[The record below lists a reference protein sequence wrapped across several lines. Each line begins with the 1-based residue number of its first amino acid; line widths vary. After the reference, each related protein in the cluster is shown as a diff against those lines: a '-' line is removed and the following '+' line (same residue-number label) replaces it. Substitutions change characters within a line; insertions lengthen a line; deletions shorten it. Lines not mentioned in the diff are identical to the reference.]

1 MLMGLRGRSIALSVA
16 VFFIV
21 GTISLF
27 LIHQFTR
34 SIAISMGEKYALE
47 HATHHSSRILDMLS
61 FNIRLAQKI
70 TTAELLLEWLSDED
84 NSEKRRKLLKLMND
98 STAISKA
105 DSWFVALKES
115 EHFYYDDLSRSF
127 KGKEKLKKLSIA
139 SSSDAWFYHTL
150 RSASDFNLNIDYD
163 ASIEKTKLWLNVP
176 VRHASELLGV
186 IGFGVDYTSFV
197 DAYIRSANKG
207 FQAIILNPQG
217 VILGH
222 MDEAIVTHN
231 VHTTEPNSWKTIWS
245 HLDAKSQESL
255 KTQIQALILN
265 PSNVSSTE
273 LIYDTKP
280 YTVALAY
287 IPHLDWIGL
296 SMVDTEAIF
305 NLYDMRVG
313 LFIFVLL
320 ACVVALVIYSMTH
333 YYLLYPIQNLTDVTK
348 AVSLGDYTKRI
359 PLHAGTDNELSL
371 LCLHVNQMIDAVEDT
386 QTTTQE
392 RYRWLAENSH
402 DVIWVMDL
410 HYKLIYISPSVE
422 LLRGYSVEEEMAVSI
437 EESVCPSSLELFHE
451 ITSKAIDEVKK
462 GTIPTIP
469 IFQIE
474 QPRKDGTTFWAEVKM
489 RILPYFKDGTL
500 CFIGVSRDI
509 THRLEAEQ
517 EIQQLA
523 FYDPLTHLANRRLL
537 LDRLQSYLFTCKRK
551 QCYGG
556 LIFFDLDNFK
566 PLNDQFGH
574 HLGDE
579 LLVEV
584 ANRLRSNIRAIDTAS
599 RFGGDEFIVLLVDLG
614 NEKEQAK
621 EMASQIATKIGALL
635 ANPYDLSGIT
645 YTLTASI
652 GVVLFGEN
660 AMDAKSILDEADRV
674 MYQAK
679 EAGKECVIVKG
690 TFL

>member
-27 LIHQFTR
+27 LIYQFTR
-34 SIAISMGEKYALE
+34 SITISLGEKYALE
-47 HATHHSSRILDMLS
+47 HAKHHSSRISDMLS
-61 FNIRLAQKI
+61 FNIRLAQKV
-70 TTAELLLEWLSDED
+70 TTAELLHAWFGNEETA
-84 NSEKRRKLLKLMND
+84 EVKRRALKLMND
-98 STAISKA
+98 STAISRA
-105 DSWFVALKES
+105 DSWFVAFKES
-115 EHFYYDDLSRSF
+115 EHFYYDDLNQSF
-127 KGKEKLKKLSIA
+127 QNKERVKKLSI
-139 SSSDAWFYHTL
+139 SNSGDGWFYHTL
-150 RSASDFNLNIDYD
+150 RSASEFNLNIDYD
-163 ASIEKTKLWLNVP
+163 ASINKTKLWLNVP

-186 IGFGVDYTSFV
+186 IGFGIDYTHFV
-197 DAYIRSANKG
+197 DAYIRSENKG
-207 FQAIILNPQG
+207 FQAMILNPEG
-217 VILGH
+217 AILGH
-222 MDEAIVTHN
+222 LDEALVTHN
-231 VHTTEPNSWKTIWS
+231 IHTSLSNTWNTIWS
-245 HLDAKSQESL
+245 HLDEKSQMRL
-255 KTQIQALILN
+255 KTHIQKLMTN
-265 PSNVSSTE
+265 PSHTLTTNLV
-273 LIYDTKP
+273 YDDTS

-287 IPHLDWIGL
+287 MPHLEWIGL

-305 NLYDMRVG
+305 NLYDMRIGV
-313 LFIFVLL
+313 FIFVLL
-320 ACVVALVIYSMTH
+320 LLVVACIVYGMTH
-333 YYLLYPIQNLTDVTK
+333 YYLLNPIQNLSRVTK

-359 PLHAGTDNELSL
+359 PQAKDGNNELL
-371 LCLHVNQMIDAVEDT
+371 ELCLHVNQMIDAVEEA
-386 QTTTQE
+386 QTITQE

-422 LLRGYSVEEEMAVSI
+422 LLRGYSVEEEMSVSI
-437 EESVCPSSLELFHE
+437 DESICPNSLGLFHE

-469 IFQIE
+469 IFRIE

-537 LDRLQSYLFTCKRK
+537 LDRLQNYLFTCKRK

-556 LIFFDLDNFK
+556 LVFFDLDNFK

-574 HLGDE
+574 QIGDE
-579 LLVEV
+579 LLIEV

-599 RFGGDEFIVLLVDLG
+599 RFGGDEFVVLLVDLG
-614 NEKEQAK
+614 TEKEQAK

-635 ANPYDLSGIT
+635 AQPYELSGLT
-645 YTLTASI
+645 YTLSASI

-660 AMDAKSILDEADRV
+660 ATDAKSILDEADRV